1 MTDTMKLLDVR
12 PILQK
17 GEEPF
22 VAIMQAVGSL
32 ADGQG
37 LRLLSTFKP
46 VPLFS
51 VLGKQGFSHE
61 AHEIGNGD
69 WQIDFIPAEGAKAPS
84 ADSLPSSPPTTPP
97 AQKEAGAEAAKSGG
111 DADAKDWPAPALVL
125 DNRGLMPPDPMVR
138 TLEAIEGLA
147 DGEVLEI
154 HNDRDPLF
162 LYPELAERGHLAHS
176 EASDKGGYRVLIRK
190 GSAQG
195 NAA

>member
-61 AHEIGNGD
+61 EKEIGNGD

-84 ADSLPSSPPTTPP
+84 ADSLPSSPPATPP
-97 AQKEAGAEAAKSGG
+97 APQGIAEAAKADGK
-111 DADAKDWPAPALVL
+111 ADAKGWPAPALVL

-147 DGEVLEI
+147 EGEVLEI

-190 GSAQG
+190 GSAKG
-195 NAA
+195 TAA